1 MDENKNKKWQVD
13 FYYVVLDSER
23 DENGLRKVEHIK
35 RDYMTIDEA
44 ESYFN
49 NELKPKY
56 DPNKYCVWYGRGEII
71 NKSE

>member
-1 MDENKNKKWQVD
+1 MDENKNKKWDVN
-13 FYYVVLDSER
+13 FYYVILDGER
-23 DENGLRKVEHIK
+23 DEDGLRKVEHIK
-35 RDYMTIDEA
+35 KAYMTLAEA

-56 DPNKYCVWYGRGEII
+56 DPNKYCLWYSHGEII

>member
-1 MDENKNKKWQVD
+1 
-13 FYYVVLDSER
+13 
-23 DENGLRKVEHIK
+23 
-35 RDYMTIDEA
+35 MTLDEA

-56 DPNKYCVWYGRGEII
+56 DPNKYCVWYDYGEII

>member
-1 MDENKNKKWQVD
+1 MDKDKKWQVD
-13 FYYVVLDSER
+13 FYYIVLDGER
-23 DENGLRKVEHIK
+23 DKDGLRKVEHIK
-35 RDYMTIDEA
+35 KAYMTLDEA

-56 DPNKYCVWYGRGEII
+56 DPNKYCVWYDYGEII